1 MVRVEVQTAKDDAA
15 LIRAVASA
23 LADPS
28 NAKEMRALLRERL
41 GQSPKGLKM
50 LLESTRMDTLVD
62 SEVLI
67 VFWILASTSQFPGP

>member
-50 LLESTRMDTLVD
+50 LLESAPLEGIRIERRRERGRRIAL
-62 SEVLI
+62 
-67 VFWILASTSQFPGP
+67 